1 MTVTTFSDLES
12 FFRCPYAYRL
22 DRTEAYQERITLDE
36 CLGKSVNDTIRE
48 FSKSRILGYRMKE
61 EKVLESFWVHWDINV
76 TKVYN
81 PTREDAIQYI
91 RIGEK
96 CIRNFVHQ
104 STKFGAVD
112 IVASDME
119 GILRLPRN
127 NEILVTIQE
136 LGRRGTTAF
145 ITKYIVDTEMGSR
158 EDLRNDIEMRTT
170 ALWAMDNIEAR
181 EIVMRWVF
189 LVQDLT
195 TELTASRADCKSAA
209 ETVSSRINDLN
220 SSKDPLPVESDRCQS
235 CQYQSRCPRFLHELS
250 VKKNGPDRGSELT
263 DRYLEIE
270 GKKQALKNRIEL
282 LNAEQDALKAE
293 IVAFSDSNRY
303 MSLYGKDGKILIRHE
318 KKAELPTDKTKI
330 IARLKET
337 GQYDSISMPNYSRLR
352 SDIAKGTA
360 DPEIIRMA
368 NVETVDKIYIKR
380 KDERY

>member
-158 EDLRNDIEMRTT
+158 DDLRNDVEMRTT

-195 TELTASRADCKSAA
+195 TELTASRADCESAA
-209 ETVSSRINDLN
+209 ETVSSRIDDLN

-293 IVAFSDSNRY
+293 IVAFSDSNWY